1 MWTFNF
7 NEMSLVRWFPRY
19 QKENV
24 RKIVL
29 TVIPKYLCYEVEQ
42 FFLLAQFEWNFVL
55 TSECFGTSLK
65 S

>member
-1 MWTFNF
+1 MLFFFTITFN
-7 NEMSLVRWFPRY
+7 

-42 FFLLAQFEWNFVL
+42 FFLLAQFEWNFAL
-55 TSECFGTSLK
+55 ISECFGTSLK